1 MFRYKFTHWVAE
13 VFADLTHG
21 PSTVHRA
28 DGSRDPLGSTV
39 VLNPGD
45 EISTPEPIEH
55 AHLEPVDAKSAA
67 KVELPPV
74 PPVDP
79 APESAP
85 AEKE

>member
-1 MFRYKFTHWVAE
+1 
-13 VFADLTHG
+13 
-21 PSTVHRA
+21 
-28 DGSRDPLGSTV
+28 V